1 MNDHPLDAIDG
12 FIRRFIVLP
21 HETDYSLISLWVAHT
36 YFTDVINTTPRLA
49 IISPE
54 YGCGKSRVLEVLQ
67 ELSFKGEKLDYFTRS
82 YLMRTVDQVRSEF
95 GKSPTLLVDELDA
108 VWGRKGDEGES
119 IRAFTNSGY
128 RDSGFYGITE
138 GEGKNRKATK
148 FRTFAPMA
156 LAGKGEIIPESVTSR
171 GITIRLQRRKEDQR
185 IENFLSRKGV
195 MFEAEELREWLT
207 SWADQSAQDLN
218 FNPEMTVTDRD
229 REVWS
234 PLFMVADLAGEE
246 WEDKAEIAL
255 TYYMKSIQEDSVPRE
270 RQLLSDTQEIIH
282 RLGGEKIRTAI
293 LLNELVEI
301 PDSEWGK
308 LNYGNA
314 ITEKYI
320 AKRLRPYG
328 ITPHN
333 LRFGENTFKGYL
345 RHEVDQACSIYLPT
359 HPKSDTAD
367 TADTELNF
375 VAPVAGKA
383 DLEDAKW
390 GEEEIL

>member
-1 MNDHPLDAIDG
+1 
-12 FIRRFIVLP
+12 
-21 HETDYSLISLWVAHT
+21 
-36 YFTDVINTTPRLA
+36 
-49 IISPE
+49 
-54 YGCGKSRVLEVLQ
+54 
-67 ELSFKGEKLDYFTRS
+67 
-82 YLMRTVDQVRSEF
+82 
-95 GKSPTLLVDELDA
+95 

-128 RDSGFYGITE
+128 RDSGYYGITE

-195 MFEAEELREWLT
+195 MFEAEELREWLS
-207 SWADQSAQDLN
+207 SWADQSAQDLD
-218 FNPEMTVTDRD
+218 FNPEMIVTDRD

-234 PLFMVADLAGEE
+234 PLFMVANLVGEE
-246 WEDKAEIAL
+246 WEDKAEMAL
-255 TYYMKSIQEDSVPRE
+255 DYYIKSIQEDSVPRE
-270 RQLLSDTQEIIH
+270 RQLLSDTQEIFH
-282 RLGGEKIRTAI
+282 RLREDKIRTAT
-293 LLNELVEI
+293 LLSELVEV

-320 AKRLRPYG
+320 AKRLKPYG
-328 ITPHN
+328 ITPRN
-333 LRFGENTFKGYL
+333 LRFGENTARGYL
-345 RHEVDQACSIYLPT
+345 RYEVDQACSIYLPT
-359 HPKSDTAD
+359 HSKADTAD

-375 VAPVAGKA
+375 VAPVAEKA
-383 DLEDAKW
+383 DVEGAQW
-390 GEEEIL
+390 GDQELRE

>member
-1 MNDHPLDAIDG
+1 VSDHPLNVLEG
-12 FIRRFIVLP
+12 FFRRFAVLP
-21 HETDYSLISLWVAHT
+21 NETDYSVITLWIAHT
-36 YFTDVINTTPRLA
+36 FYTDTINTTPRLA

-67 ELSFKGEKLDYFTRS
+67 ELCFKGEKLDHFTRS
-82 YLMRTVDQVRSEF
+82 YLMRTVDQVRTEF

-108 VWGRKGDEGES
+108 VWGRKGDEGEA
-119 IRAFTNSGY
+119 IRAFVNSGY

-148 FRTFAPMA
+148 FRTFSPMA
-156 LAGKGEIIPESVTSR
+156 LAGKGEIIPESVATR
-171 GITIRLQRRKEDQR
+171 GITIRLQRRKEDQQ

-195 MFEAEELREWLT
+195 LVEAEEIREWLT
-207 SWADQSAQDLN
+207 SWADQTAQDLN
-218 FNPEMTVTDRD
+218 FNLEMSVTDRD

-234 PLFMVADLAGEE
+234 PLFMIAELAGEE
-246 WEDKAEIAL
+246 WVEKAEMAL
-255 TYYMKSIQEDSVPRE
+255 THYMTSIQDDSVPRE
-270 RQLLSDTQEIIH
+270 RQLLSDTQEIIS
-282 RLGGEKIRTAI
+282 RLGEDKIRTAT
-293 LLNELVEI
+293 LLSELVSL

-320 AKRLRPYG
+320 AKRLKTYG
-328 ITPHN
+328 ITPRN

-345 RHEVDQACSIYLPT
+345 RFEVEKACAIYLPA
-359 HPKSDTAD
+359 HSKSDTAD

-383 DLEDAKW
+383 DLEDARW
-390 GEEEIL
+390 FDSEIT

>member
-1 MNDHPLDAIDG
+1 MSDHPLNAIEG

-21 HETDYSLISLWVAHT
+21 HETDYFVVSLWIAHT
-36 YFTDVINTTPRLA
+36 YFTDAINTTPRLA

-82 YLMRTVDQVRSEF
+82 YLMRTVDQVRTEF

-156 LAGKGEIIPESVTSR
+156 LAGKGEIIPESVTTR
-171 GITIRLQRRKEDQR
+171 GITIRLQRRKDDQK
-185 IENFLSRKGV
+185 IESFLSRKGV
-195 MFEAEELREWLT
+195 MVEAEELREWLT
-207 SWADQSAQDLN
+207 SWADRIAEDLN
-218 FNPEMTVTDRD
+218 FNPEMPVTDRD

-234 PLFMVADLAGEE
+234 PLFMIAELADEE
-246 WEDKAEIAL
+246 WEEKAEKAL
-255 TYYMKSIQEDSVPRE
+255 IYYMKSIQEDSVPRE
-270 RQLLSDTQEIIH
+270 RQLLSDTQAIIH
-282 RLGGEKIRTAI
+282 RLGEDKIRTAK
-293 LLNELVEI
+293 LLEELVAL
-301 PDSEWGK
+301 PDSEWGS
-308 LNYGNA
+308 LNFGKA

-320 AKRLRPYG
+320 AKRLKPYL

-333 LRFGENTFKGYL
+333 LRFGENTFKGYY
-345 RHEVDQACSIYLPT
+345 RFEVDQACSLYLHAPSE
-359 HPKSDTAD
+359 SDTAD

-383 DLEDAKW
+383 DLEDARW
-390 GEEEIL
+390 FEDETP